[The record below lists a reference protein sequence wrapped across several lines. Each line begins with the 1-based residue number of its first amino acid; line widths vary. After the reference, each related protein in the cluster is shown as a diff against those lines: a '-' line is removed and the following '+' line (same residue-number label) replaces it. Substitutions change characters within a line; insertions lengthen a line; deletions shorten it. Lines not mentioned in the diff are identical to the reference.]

1 MPGDQRNNANELPRW
16 FSDMWVPELS
26 PPPIVIRMFGQETAI
41 LPQNM
46 LSWAHIGLAGS
57 FGDLLVGWWMGVAR
71 GAVSRNTF
79 IYFIL

>member
-1 MPGDQRNNANELPRW
+1 
-16 FSDMWVPELS
+16 
-26 PPPIVIRMFGQETAI
+26 MFGPKKALFGPKI
-41 LPQNM
+41 YFF
-46 LSWAHIGLAGS
+46 WAHIGLAGS